1 MLLGPWEGRRCLLG
15 REELGGVTWLGRGSL
30 MTSPVSA
37 RPGNHRTL
45 VGRAAG
51 ALQPGMDVHL
61 AAARWGVGGEGGGG
75 GLGRGRPRAL
85 CGLGPVSLPSHS
97 GRETYRSVRSWGVLM
112 EKPRPDPQGL
122 WRPRGGPDTRP
133 RSGWGPNTVCNFSAC
148 RAREDKGLGA
158 NGGTGGGLR
167 LPLLRT
173 PSCPPGPRP

>member
-1 MLLGPWEGRRCLLG
+1 MPPREGGAGWGHL
-15 REELGGVTWLGRGSL
+15 
-30 MTSPVSA
+30 
-37 RPGNHRTL
+37 
-45 VGRAAG
+45 AG
-51 ALQPGMDVHL
+51 AWELDDFTGLSKARKPPNPSG
-61 AAARWGVGGEGGGG
+61 AGGWGTAARDGCPPGSRPAAVGGREGGGG

-85 CGLGPVSLPSHS
+85 CDLGPVSLPSHS
-97 GRETYRSVRSWGVLM
+97 GRETYRSVRSWGVQM

-158 NGGTGGGLR
+158 NGGTGGGLW

-173 PSCPPGPRP
+173 PSCPPGPPP